1 MPVPVGT
8 ASFQD
13 IEDEF
18 GGSHP
23 ITLTEYYGGAV
34 GIPASGTIS
43 VDDFRG
49 KSSIFTFSITT
60 NQTNANLRTLA
71 IAAGWDESTPVEA
84 TIDSGVTI
92 SGSVAGNS
100 TAALT
105 IDGAWAAGVT
115 LFNNGIIRGR
125 GGVGGAGANVS
136 NGLAGSAG
144 STGGR
149 ALSVSSAVSIDNTLG
164 VIQAGGGGGGGGGS
178 GFTRQTLTNTNR
190 DAKAAGGG
198 GGGGHSSNLT
208 AAGGAAGNGT
218 ANTYSNGRIM
228 YNAAAGGTG
237 NINTYGNG
245 GTGARAQIIISNNTG
260 QNAIGGTGGRG
271 GNLGSSGA
279 GGASASV
286 GSVYRNGGG
295 SGGAGGNAVNGDAN
309 ITWIAVGTR
318 TGTIT

>member
-1 MPVPVGT
+1 MPVPIGT

-49 KSSIFTFSITT
+49 KSNVFTFSITT

-71 IAAGWDESTPVEA
+71 VAAGWNESAPVEA
-84 TIDSGVTI
+84 TINSGVTI

-105 IDGAWAAGVT
+105 INGVWAAGVT
-115 LFNNGIIRGR
+115 LVNNGIIRGR
-125 GGVGGAGANVS
+125 GGVGGKGANVNS
-136 NGLAGSAG
+136 GLAGSAG

-178 GFTRQTLTNTNR
+178 AFTRDAGANNNR

-208 AAGGAAGNGT
+208 AAGGAVGT
-218 ANTYSNGRIM
+218 GTNAYYQIV

-245 GTGARAQIIISNNTG
+245 GTGARSKANSSNSSTY
-260 QNAIGGTGGRG
+260 NAIAGTGGRG
-271 GNLGSSGA
+271 GNLGTSGV
-279 GGASASV
+279 GGATASV
-286 GSVYRNGGG
+286 GNVYRNSGGG
-295 SGGAGGNAVNGDAN
+295 GGAGGNAVNGNAN
-309 ITWIAVGTR
+309 ITWIATGTR